1 MVQLLDIGNTFT
13 RIAVWD
19 GGDFVDLRRLPTNE
33 LEREF
38 SGDEKENISR
48 VAACVCPSV
57 KSALSGYGIDFIS
70 ASNHHSKVD
79 FSLVDTS
86 TLGADRVANA
96 IAAAEY
102 YPLPAAVIDCGT
114 AVTLEVIDG
123 MFRFAGGAIAP
134 GRRLLRQAL
143 ANGTAQLPEIPLTD
157 FIPGDIG
164 RNTVDAI
171 RFGVDAGI
179 VGVVREWLRILQKK
193 YSGLTVILTGGDAG
207 FLAPEFSEAV
217 VADDKFTLH
226 GIRIAGGFY

>member
-38 SGDEKENISR
+38 FGEVQSNIPR

-57 KSALSGYGIDFIS
+57 KNALSEYGIDFIS
-70 ASNHHSKVD
+70 AQNHHSKVD
-79 FSLVDTS
+79 FSPVDTS

-114 AVTLEVIDG
+114 AITLEVIDG
-123 MFRFAGGAIAP
+123 MCRFAGGAIAP

-143 ANGTAQLPEIPLTD
+143 ANGTAQLPEIPLTGNV
-157 FIPGDIG
+157 PCDIG
-164 RNTVDAI
+164 RNTVEAI
-171 RFGVDAGI
+171 RFGVDKGV
-179 VGVVREWLRILQKK
+179 VGTVREWLRILQKK
-193 YSGLTVILTGGDAG
+193 YPGLTVILTGGDAG
-207 FLAPEFSEAV
+207 FLAPEFPDAI

-226 GIRIAGGFY
+226 GIRIAGGVY